1 MRGGGKTTF
10 SSDSLG
16 GAATCSSTIP
26 WKRRVVLLNETCF
39 YCGHEA
45 EKGTYVTFYE
55 KDLEHDE
62 FLCRECYAEWLESMK
77 G

>member
-1 MRGGGKTTF
+1 
-10 SSDSLG
+10 
-16 GAATCSSTIP
+16 
-26 WKRRVVLLNETCF
+26 LNETCF